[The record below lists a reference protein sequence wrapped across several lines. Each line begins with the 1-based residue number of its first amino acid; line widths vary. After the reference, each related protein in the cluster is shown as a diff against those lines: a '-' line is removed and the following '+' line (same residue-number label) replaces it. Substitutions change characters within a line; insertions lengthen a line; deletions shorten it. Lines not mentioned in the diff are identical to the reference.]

1 MEKVPLGV
9 VAIGLIKYEGYMEED
24 LELESG
30 SRHCEGVST
39 HEENGRR
46 KTPG

>member
-1 MEKVPLGV
+1 M
-9 VAIGLIKYEGYMEED
+9 VAVGLIKYEGYMEEMLEEEED

-30 SRHCEGVST
+30 SRHCEGLST

-46 KTPG
+46 KTLG